1 MMIRL
6 FAWALLVA
14 GLSQAAFAQTSTSP
28 QQSQPS
34 TSAEDTQASQNL
46 PQSLRQ
52 RLTSAGFTDV
62 NIVPSSLVITARD
75 RGGRPVLMRITPN
88 SMFFLTEMA
97 AVSSPTTGTG
107 RAESNNSMQQN
118 QSSTAAGAAR
128 AESNDSASVQQQ
140 NQPSSTVGAAR
151 AGSNGGAQPSISA
164 ESDQAAQS
172 VPPSLRQRLT
182 SAGFSDIRI
191 VPSSMIIT
199 ARDES
204 GRPLMMRVTPRS
216 LFLVTEIPAVSASAT
231 GAGGG
236 DSNGLGQNR

>member
-88 SMFFLTEMA
+88 SMFFLTEIA
-97 AVSSPTTGTG
+97 AVSSPTTGT
-107 RAESNNSMQQN
+107 
-118 QSSTAAGAAR
+118 AR
-128 AESNDSASVQQQ
+128 AESNDSASAQQQ